1 LEIVVEEGLAGLVNA
16 IPGATIQ
23 AAVFQ
28 HVNNTRLFG
37 ILLLI
42 LFGIRHSS
50 GVRARRGRHV
60 ADQASMMK

>member
-1 LEIVVEEGLAGLVNA
+1 MKAIGAGPVNA

-28 HVNNTRLFG
+28 HVNNIRQFG

-42 LFGIRHSS
+42 LFSI
-50 GVRARRGRHV
+50 A
-60 ADQASMMK
+60 A